1 MAAFFYSSCGWSA
14 NHMNTITSELIRR
27 CEERR
32 LCTATTQ
39 ACAVLGE
46 AIDAGIVSLPDLLAM
61 VRSAKDADQLGDML
75 TVLAASSYCLIPA
88 PAGRTFRIVGIPE
101 EVLEVPTWNR

>member
-1 MAAFFYSSCGWSA
+1 MA
-14 NHMNTITSELIRR
+14 TITSELIRR

-46 AIDAGIVSLPDLLAM
+46 AIDAGVIELGDLLDI
-61 VRSAKDADQLGDML
+61 VRSCSTADELGDAL
-75 TVLAASSYCLIPA
+75 TMLAASSYCLIPA

-101 EVLEVPTWNR
+101 EVLAVTTGGHDGRIA